1 MFPLSTVVFPG
12 SEFKLRV
19 FEERYLA
26 MIDDCIQTKTGFG
39 VCLIEKG
46 HEVGGGDQRCNI
58 GTLASIRQ
66 LEDSGSGQ
74 FELNCLGERRI
85 RVIEWLPEIPYPKA
99 LIKNEEAD
107 DFESLNKDKVGVLR
121 EILAS
126 THTKFAKLSRVTF
139 SPLPAITD
147 ATIRTLYHLAEL
159 SFLGPYDRYRILAAE
174 TLEERLRLLKE
185 LLEESD
191 EAFTNELNL
200 RGPSN
205 E

>member
-1 MFPLSTVVFPG
+1 MFPLSVVVFPG
-12 SEFKLRV
+12 SEFRLRV

-26 MIDDCIQTKTGFG
+26 MIDDCIQSKTGFG

-46 HEVGGGDQRCNI
+46 HEVGGGDQRCDI
-58 GTLASIRQ
+58 GTLASIRR
-66 LEDSGSGQ
+66 LEDLGAGQ

-85 RVIEWLPEIPYPKA
+85 RVIEWLPETPYPKA

-107 DFESLNKDKVGVLR
+107 DFESLSKDEVGDLCK
-121 EILAS
+121 ILAS
-126 THTKFAKLSRVTF
+126 THAKFAELSRVTY

-147 ATIRTLYHLAEL
+147 ATIRTLYQLAEL
-159 SFLGPYDRYRILAAE
+159 SFLGPYDRYKILAAE

-185 LLEESD
+185 LLKGSD
-191 EAFTNELNL
+191 EVFTNELNL
-200 RGPSN
+200 RGHSN